1 MLAASI
7 DQIQISKASGSLGA
21 FVTGVS
27 LKDIVTSDAICRAVR
42 GLLVQHEV
50 LFFRDQEQ
58 TPSVFAAFDEL
69 EVFLA
74 LRERREVVADSRP
87 DITVADVVAAQQLL
101 RCA

>member
-27 LKDIVTSDAICRAVR
+27 LKDVVSSDAIYRAVR

-58 TPSVFAAFDEL
+58 TPSVFAAFAQAFGAVL
-69 EVFLA
+69 GHPG
-74 LRERREVVADSRP
+74 LRHRRRGTGCSDS
-87 DITVADVVAAQQLL
+87 
-101 RCA
+101 